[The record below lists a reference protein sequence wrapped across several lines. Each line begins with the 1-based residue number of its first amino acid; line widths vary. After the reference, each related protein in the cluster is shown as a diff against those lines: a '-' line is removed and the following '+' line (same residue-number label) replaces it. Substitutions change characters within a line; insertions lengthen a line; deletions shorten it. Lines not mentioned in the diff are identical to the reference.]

1 MAQARTIF
9 VTTALPYA
17 NGPFHVGH
25 IMEYIQADIWV
36 RFQRMRGHTVH
47 FVGADDAHGAP
58 IMIAAEKAGCS
69 PQEFV
74 ARIAAGRKPYLDG
87 FHIAFDHWHSTDSP
101 ENVELSQGIYLAL
114 KQAGLIDR
122 REIEQFYDPVKGMFL
137 PDRYIKGQCPKCGA
151 PDQYGDSCEVCSAVY
166 SPTDLIEPYS
176 ALSGARPELRRSEH
190 FFFRLSD
197 PRCVTFLREW
207 TRSKGRHGGPR
218 LQPEVLAKAQ
228 EWLGE
233 DAQGGLADWDISRD
247 APYFGIEIPGEPGK
261 YFYVWLDAPIGYLAS
276 LKAYCKRVGID
287 FDALMCDESL
297 EQVHFIGKDII
308 YFHVLF
314 WPAMLHFA
322 GRKTPDQINVH
333 GFITVSGEKMSKSRG
348 TGISPLR
355 YLELGLNPDW
365 LRYYIAAKLNGHV
378 EDVAFNPDDFV
389 ARINSDLVGKLV
401 NIASRCSNFLVR
413 RFEGRLCAPEPG
425 VMDGFAKAWAGP
437 EAVARL
443 YEEREYGKAIREIM
457 QYADA
462 INQYVDSARPWEVAR
477 DPAAADRLQ
486 SICSTAINGFKDLV
500 VLLAPVMPAT
510 AARALEQLSL
520 ELPGW
525 SGIGVPLPEGHV
537 IKPYTHLMTRIDAKA
552 VDKLLG
558 LEEETGAAKG
568 GAKGAGSGEATRAGA
583 GVAGGTRAGD
593 GLVTI
598 EDFARLDLRVARIV
612 SAERVEGSTKL
623 LRLSLDIGEDR
634 PRQVFSGIQSAY
646 APEDLVGRLTVMIA
660 NLAPRK
666 MKFGVSE
673 GMVLSAASDDAD
685 GGKGLY
691 LLTPDDGAQPG
702 MRIG

>member
-114 KQAGLIDR
+114 KEAGLIDR

-151 PDQYGDSCEVCSAVY
+151 ADQYGDACEVCSAVY
-166 SPTDLIEPYS
+166 APTDLIDPFS
-176 ALSGARPELRRSEH
+176 TLSGAKPELRRSEH

-197 PRCVTFLREW
+197 PRCVAFLRDW
-207 TRSKGRHGGPR
+207 TRSKGRHGKPR

-233 DAQGGLADWDISRD
+233 DDPQGRLADWDISRD

-276 LKAYCKRVGID
+276 LKAYCKRVGLD
-287 FDALMCDESL
+287 FDALMGDESL

-413 RFEGRLCAPEPG
+413 RFDGRLCAPDPE
-425 VMDGFAKAWAGP
+425 VVAGFAGAWSGP

-443 YEEREYGKAIREIM
+443 YEDREYGKAIREVM

-462 INQYVDSARPWEVAR
+462 INQYVDNARPWDVAK
-477 DPAAADRLQ
+477 DPAAGDKLQ
-486 SICSTAINGFKDLV
+486 RICSTAINGFRDLV

-510 AARALEQLSL
+510 AERALEQLSL
-520 ELPGW
+520 TLPGW
-525 SGIGVPLPEGHV
+525 SGIGVPLPDGHV
-537 IKPYTHLMTRIDAKA
+537 IKPYAHLMTRIDAKA
-552 VDKLLG
+552 VDQLRG
-558 LEEETGAAKG
+558 LVDAAAAAAG
-568 GAKGAGSGEATRAGA
+568 PMSTPGQPATAAGSAAA
-583 GVAGGTRAGD
+583 SAPGD
-593 GLVTI
+593 HVVSI
-598 EDFARLDLRVARIV
+598 DDFAKLDLRVARIV
-612 SAERVEGSTKL
+612 SAERVEGSKKL
-623 LRLSLDIGEDR
+623 LRLSLDLGEDR

-646 APEDLVGRLTVMIA
+646 APEDLVGRLTVMVA

-673 GMVLSAASDDAD
+673 GMVLSAAGDDSA
-685 GGKGLY
+685 GGSGLY
-691 LLTPDDGAQPG
+691 LLAPDDGAQPG
-702 MRIG
+702 MRIS